1 MTALDGLFWS
11 GSQRIAEDILCRYGE
26 VIFTGIFS
34 QLVLPTSIHQLTG
47 DNRCQNPDGPLNRK
61 GSTLLPG
68 APVVL
73 HASNTVNSTIFPS
86 HHFANGRRMSQ
97 KLNAGQMNR
106 PFFPFILRHHCM
118 LMYHSPSRMSQSR
131 SSFPVEYGC
140 AVSRHNLPMSS
151 GRSNMLSPDNVF
163 IAIKPVDMRR
173 GIDALTQYIQD
184 ELRSTWHEGAA
195 FVFVNKARSRIKVLR
210 WDKHGVWLCT
220 RRLHKGS
227 FRWPRANDAAWHLTP
242 DEFNWLIA
250 GVDWQQVK
258 GHDLTKWVWQNEPEL
273 RPENTQ
279 NTLLTQ

>member
-1 MTALDGLFWS
+1 MSKPRWTIEQKRQHVAAWRASGLTR
-11 GSQRIAEDILCRYGE
+11 QQYCELNDIP
-26 VIFTGIFS
+26 FTS
-34 QLVLPTSIHQLTG
+34 LREWPQDV
-47 DNRCQNPDGPLNRK
+47 
-61 GSTLLPG
+61 
-68 APVVL
+68 A
-73 HASNTVNSTIFPS
+73 
-86 HHFANGRRMSQ
+86 

-131 SSFPVEYGC
+131 SSFPAEYGC

-173 GIDALTQYIQD
+173 GIDTLTQYIQD

-195 FVFVNKARSRIKVLR
+195 FVFVNKVRSRIKVLR

-250 GVDWQQVK
+250 V
-258 GHDLTKWVWQNEPEL
+258 LTGSRL
-273 RPENTQ
+273 RDMT
-279 NTLLTQ
+279 